1 MAAVIWLIVGI
12 GLAVAEVITVDLTL
26 LMLSVGAFAAA
37 GAAFLGGNLLVQVI
51 AFAVVSALTVG
62 VVRPFIRKRITHH
75 PDEAGPMGV
84 AEIEGA
90 VAVVVDRVDADRGL
104 IEVQGDTWTARSF
117 DGTQVMEPGDR
128 VKVVQ
133 VKGATALVWKDV

>member
-1 MAAVIWLIVGI
+1 MAAVIWLIIGV
-12 GLAVAEVITVDLTL
+12 GLAVAEVLTVDLTL

-37 GAAFLGGNLLVQVI
+37 GAAYLGGNLAVQVVV
-51 AFAVVSALTVG
+51 FALVNALTLFG
-62 VVRPFIRKRITHH
+62 IRPLIRRRMLQHT
-75 PDEAGPMGV
+75 DDSSPMGV
-84 AEIEGA
+84 AAIEGA
-90 VAVVVDRVDADRGL
+90 VAVVVERVDADRGL
-104 IEVQGDTWTARSF
+104 VELQGDHWTARAF